1 MEIDLKNKNILIIG
15 ASKGLGEYLAKYIS
29 KYTSRILL
37 VGRNIEKLE
46 KIRIDLQQYSCEYF
60 AIDMLEHNSVEV
72 LCNYM
77 QKTDFEPDIIIHN
90 MGGGL
95 GKKNPLSI
103 KQDYLD
109 VWNFNVG
116 IQIEIN
122 SRMIPL
128 MIQKK
133 WGRIVSISSIL
144 GRNAGI
150 PNEPFGG
157 SIQYNTAKAYLN
169 SYNKCLARELAK
181 YNIVVSTVLPGVM
194 LSEGK
199 FWHKMIDKQPQ
210 LVSNFLDKHVSIRRF
225 GLYEEIAPFVLL
237 LCSEYASYCSGTE
250 INIDG
255 GWK

>member
-1 MEIDLKNKNILIIG
+1 MNIDLKSKNVLIIG
-15 ASKGLGEYLAKYIS
+15 ASKGLGEHLAKYIS

-37 VGRNIEKLE
+37 VARNIEKLE
-46 KIRIDLQQYSCEYF
+46 KIRIDLEQYSCEYL
-60 AIDMLEHNSVEV
+60 AIDMLELNSIDV

-77 QKTDFEPDIIIHN
+77 QKADFEPDIIIHN
-90 MGGGL
+90 MGGAL

-116 IQIEIN
+116 VQIEIN
-122 SRMIPL
+122 SRIVPL

-144 GRNAGI
+144 GKNAGI
-150 PNEPFGG
+150 SNQPFGG
-157 SIQYNTAKAYLN
+157 SIQYNTAKSYLN
-169 SYNKCLARELAK
+169 SYNKCLSRELAR
-181 YNIVVSTVLPGVM
+181 YNIVVSTILPGVM

-199 FWHKMIDKQPQ
+199 FWHKMLEKRPQ
-210 LVSNFLDKHVSIRRF
+210 LVSDFLDKHVSNRRF

>member
-1 MEIDLKNKNILIIG
+1 MNIDLKNRNVLIIG
-15 ASKGLGEYLAKYIS
+15 ASKGLGEYLARYIS
-29 KYTSRILL
+29 NYSSRILL
-37 VGRNIEKLE
+37 VARNIEKLE
-46 KIRIDLQQYSCEYF
+46 KIRIDLIPNSCEYL
-60 AIDMLEHNSVEV
+60 AIDMLEQNSIEE
-72 LCNYM
+72 LSKYM
-77 QKTDFEPDIIIHN
+77 QKCKFEPDIVIHN

-116 IQIEIN
+116 VQIEIN
-122 SRMIPL
+122 NKIIPM

-144 GRNAGI
+144 GRNGGI

-169 SYNKCLARELAK
+169 SYNKCLSRELAK

-199 FWHKMIDKQPQ
+199 FWYKMIEKKPQ
-210 LVSNFLDKHVSIRRF
+210 LVSDFLDKHVSNKRF
-225 GLYEEIAPFVLL
+225 GLYEEVAPFVLL

>member
-1 MEIDLKNKNILIIG
+1 MLIELKNKNVLIIG
-15 ASKGLGEYLAKYIS
+15 ASKGLGEYLARYIS
-29 KYTSRILL
+29 KYSSRILL
-37 VGRNIEKLE
+37 VARNTEKL
-46 KIRIDLQQYSCEYF
+46 KQLKIDLSPIDCEYF
-60 AIDMLEHNSVEV
+60 AIDMLEQNSTEL
-72 LCNYM
+72 LCDFM
-77 QKTDFEPDIIIHN
+77 KKIDFEPDVLIHN

-116 IQIEIN
+116 VQIEIN
-122 SRMIPL
+122 SKIIPKMIK
-128 MIQKK
+128 KK

-144 GRNAGI
+144 AKNGGI
-150 PNEPFGG
+150 PFEPFGG
-157 SIQYNTAKAYLN
+157 SIHYNSSKSYLN
-169 SYNKCLARELAK
+169 SYNKGLSRELAK
-181 YNIVVSTVLPGVM
+181 YNIVVSTVMPGVL

-199 FWHKMIDKQPQ
+199 YWHKMIEKQPE
-210 LVSNFLDKHVSIRRF
+210 LVNDFLDKHVSKKRF

-237 LCSEYASYCSGTE
+237 LCSEYATYCSGTE